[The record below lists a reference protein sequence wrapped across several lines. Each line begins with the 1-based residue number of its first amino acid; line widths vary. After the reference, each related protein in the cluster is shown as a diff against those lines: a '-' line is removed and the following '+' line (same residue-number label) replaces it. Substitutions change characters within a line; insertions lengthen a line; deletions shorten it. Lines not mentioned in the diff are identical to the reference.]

1 MAEVYKIPLRC
12 PVCGANAHGQGV
24 DEDNRF
30 ISETAACP
38 YGHWGIDFTAKE
50 YRVYVGS
57 QVWTWNHQ
65 THREDCRR
73 IQNEIVDALGKL
85 RKELSYD

>member
-1 MAEVYKIPLRC
+1 MPEAYSIPLRC
-12 PVCGANAHGQGV
+12 PVCGADAHGQGV

-30 ISETAACP
+30 ISETANCP
-38 YGHWGIDFTAKE
+38 VKHWGIEFTPGN

-57 QVWTWNHQ
+57 QTWTWNHQ

-73 IQNEIVDALGKL
+73 IQNEMADAISNL
-85 RKELSYD
+85 RKELGYD